1 MSKQRQ
7 NKSWLFDEYNYQE
20 SDIATFKTDY
30 DLDFLSEPM
39 IETLHNEIQL
49 KKLKGGE

>member
-7 NKSWLFDEYNYQE
+7 NKSWLHFDDILHE